1 MSKILTIIIPC
12 RNEEKYIERCLN
24 SLIELDF
31 PKDELEIIVC
41 DGKSTDRTVEI
52 VETFAN
58 KYPYI
63 KLLNNEKQIAPSAM
77 NIGIKAS
84 QGKFITRVDGH
95 SEVFPDFIIKSLAE
109 LEKNPSLGCVGGFL
123 INEYEDNISKVI
135 SYAMSSSFGVGSA
148 YFRTG
153 EKDGYVDTV
162 AFGTYRKEVFDKIGL
177 FDEELVRNQD
187 DELNFRVIKA
197 GYKIFLKRDINAK
210 YYVRAS
216 FKKLFKQYFQYGYWK
231 VYVNK
236 KHSSI
241 TTIRQLVPLFFVLYL
256 IFGISLSIFS
266 KIIFYIF
273 ISILLVYI
281 ALSAFSSY
289 KKTRVLQEIFQVMYS
304 FCILHISYGLGYLNG
319 LIDFFILNTKPRYI
333 K

>member
-41 DGKSTDRTVEI
+41 DGKSTDRTAEL

-58 KYPYI
+58 KYHYI

-187 DELNFRVIKA
+187 DELNFRVIKE

-236 KHSSI
+236 KHSVI
-241 TTIRQLVPLFFVLYL
+241 TTTRQLVPLFFVLYL
-256 IFGISLSIFS
+256 ILGISLSIFS
-266 KIIFYIF
+266 KVISYIF
-273 ISILLVYI
+273 IAIMLLYI
-281 ALSAFSSY
+281 SLSAFSSY
-289 KKTRVLQEIFQVMYS
+289 KKTKNLQEIIQVMYS
-304 FCILHISYGLGYLNG
+304 FCILHTSYGLGYLNG
-319 LIDFFILNTKPRYI
+319 LIDFFILNTKPRYT

>member
-1 MSKILTIIIPC
+1 MSKTVTIIVPC
-12 RNEEKYIERCLN
+12 RNEEKYIEKCLN
-24 SLIELDF
+24 SLVRLDF
-31 PKDELEIIVC
+31 PKDELEIIIC
-41 DGKSTDRTVEI
+41 DGKSTDKTVEI
-52 VETFAN
+52 VNLFIK

-63 KLLNNEKQIAPSAM
+63 KIFDNEKKIAPSAM
-77 NIGIKAS
+77 NIGIKNS
-84 QGKFITRVDGH
+84 KGKFITRVDGH
-95 SEVFPDFIIKSLAE
+95 SEVFPDFIIKSLEE

-123 INEYEDNISKVI
+123 INEYEDHNSKVI

-187 DELNFRVIKA
+187 DELNFRVIKE
-197 GYKIFLKRDINAK
+197 GFKIFLKRDINAK

-236 KHSSI
+236 KHSTV
-241 TTIRQLVPLFFVLYL
+241 TTIRQLVPLFFVIYL
-256 IFGISLSIFS
+256 ILGIILSLFS
-266 KIIFYIF
+266 KLIFTIF
-273 ISILLVYI
+273 ISILLLYTI
-281 ALSAFSSY
+281 LAFIFAY
-289 KKTRVLQEIFQVMYS
+289 KKTKNILEIFKVVYS
-304 FCILHISYGLGYLNG
+304 FIILHTSYGFGYLNG
-319 LIDFFILNTKPRYI
+319 LLDFFILNVKPRHTN
-333 K
+333 

>member
-12 RNEEKYIERCLN
+12 RNEEKYIERCLT

-41 DGKSTDRTVEI
+41 DGKSTDRTVEL
-52 VETFAN
+52 VETFAS

-187 DELNFRVIKA
+187 DELNFRVIKS

-236 KHSSI
+236 KHSAI

-273 ISILLVYI
+273 LSILILYI
-281 ALSAFSSY
+281 SLAAYSSY
-289 KKTRVLQEIFQVMYS
+289 KKTKVLQEILQVMYS
-304 FCILHISYGLGYLNG
+304 FCILHTSYGLGYLNG
-319 LIDFFILNTKPRYI
+319 LIDFFVLNTKPRYT

>member
-31 PKDELEIIVC
+31 PKDALEIIVC
-41 DGKSTDRTVEI
+41 DGKSTDRTVEL

-63 KLLNNEKQIAPSAM
+63 KLLTNEKQIAPSAM

-162 AFGTYRKEVFDKIGL
+162 AFGSYRKEVFDKIGL

-304 FCILHISYGLGYLNG
+304 FCILHTSYGLGYLNG
-319 LIDFFILNTKPRYI
+319 LIDFFVLNTKPRYI